1 MIRENPE
8 IARALLDALS
18 DEPALQ
24 HELTFYSTFAQK
36 TFLLM
41 QRKGPSAEGY
51 DRLQQSF
58 RDAVEQVR
66 AILAKA
72 REHGYAG
79 ATDDR
84 SYVEEFLEISP
95 AGMAK
100 LMDLMRDLARIKQST
115 Q

>member
-1 MIRENPE
+1 LTQENPE
-8 IARALLDALS
+8 IARALLDALAG
-18 DEPALQ
+18 DPALQ
-24 HELTFYSTFAQK
+24 HELMFYSTFAHK

-58 RDAVEQVR
+58 RDAVKQVH
-66 AILAKA
+66 ATIAKA
-72 REHGYAG
+72 REHGYAE
-79 ATDDR
+79 A
-84 SYVEEFLEISP
+84 EELLEISP

-100 LMDLMRDLARIKQST
+100 LMDIMGDLALIKQST